1 MSKPAK
7 KGGKKPAPPAETP
20 TAVRKTT
27 RCGVVAV
34 MGAPNA
40 GKSTL
45 VNRLVGS
52 KVSIVS
58 PKVQTTR
65 TRVTGI
71 AMEGQTQLVFLD
83 TPGVFTP
90 RRRLDRA
97 MVDAAWRS
105 ATDADQVLLVVDA
118 KRGID
123 DETGQLIDGLK
134 ERRIKTIL
142 VLNKTDL
149 VKRAQLLPIAAKLNE
164 NYQFTDT
171 FMVSAESGDG
181 VGDLKRTLAARMP
194 DGPWLYPEEDLTDMP
209 ARLLA
214 AEVTREHA
222 FRQLRQ
228 ELPYSLTVE
237 TEQWQEQPDGSA
249 RIDQVIYVRKEGQ
262 RKIAIGAGGAQIKSI
277 GAAARE
283 ELQRLFAR
291 KVHLFLHVKVAEN
304 WDERRDFYKDWG
316 LEYEV

>member
-1 MSKPAK
+1 VTKKASRKVAAK
-7 KGGKKPAPPAETP
+7 KNSDAPPA
-20 TAVRKTT
+20 ADT

-65 TRVTGI
+65 SRVTGI
-71 AMEGQTQLVFLD
+71 ALAGQTQLILLD
-83 TPGVFTP
+83 TPGVFAP

-97 MVDAAWRS
+97 MVDAAWRG
-105 ATDADQVLLVVDA
+105 ATDADQVLLLVDA
-118 KRGID
+118 KRGV
-123 DETGQLIDGLK
+123 DEETRALADGLA
-134 ERRIKTIL
+134 ERRL
-142 VLNKTDL
+142 AGVLALNKTDI
-149 VKRAQLLPIAAKLNE
+149 VKRPQLLTLAAELNRLHPF
-164 NYQFTDT
+164 QDT
-171 FMVSAESGDG
+171 FMISAETGDG
-181 VGDLKRTLAARMP
+181 VSDLKAYLAKRMP
-194 DGPWLYPEEDLTDMP
+194 EGPWLYPDDDLTDMP

-228 ELPYSLTVE
+228 ELPYSLAVE
-237 TEQWQEQPDGSA
+237 TEAWQEQPDGSA

-262 RKIAIGAGGAQIKSI
+262 RKIAIGAGGGQVKAI
-277 GAAARE
+277 GAASRA
-283 ELQRLFAR
+283 ELQRLFDR
-291 KVHLFLHVKVAEN
+291 KIHLFLHVKVAEN
-304 WDERRDFYKDWG
+304 WDERRDFYKEWG
-316 LEYEV
+316 LEYDV

>member
-1 MSKPAK
+1 MSKE
-7 KGGKKPAPPAETP
+7 AEHD
-20 TAVRKTT
+20 T
-27 RCGVVAV
+27 RCGVIAV

-45 VNRLVGS
+45 VNRMVGA

-65 TRVTGI
+65 ARVTGVAI
-71 AMEGQTQLVFLD
+71 EGQTQIIFLD

-97 MVDAAWRS
+97 MVDAAWRG
-105 ATDADQVLLVVDA
+105 ALDADGVLLVVDA

-123 DETGQLIDGLK
+123 DDTRLLIDGLK
-134 ERRIKTIL
+134 ERKIEAVL
-142 VLNKTDL
+142 ALNKIDL
-149 VKRAQLLPIAAKLNE
+149 IRPAVLLALTAEMNGLYSFLE
-164 NYQFTDT
+164 T
-171 FMVSAESGDG
+171 FMISAETGEG
-181 VGDLKRTLAARMP
+181 VAELKKSLAGRMP
-194 DGPWLYPEEDLTDMP
+194 AGPWLYPEDEITDMP

-228 ELPYSLTVE
+228 ELPYSLAVE
-237 TEQWQEQPDGSA
+237 TEDWKDQEDGSA
-249 RIDQVIYVRKEGQ
+249 RIEQVIYVRKEGQ
-262 RKIAIGAGGAQIKSI
+262 RKIVIGAKGAQIKAI

-283 ELQRLFAR
+283 ELQRILDR

-304 WDERRDFYKDWG
+304 WDERRDFYRLWG
-316 LEYEV
+316 LEYEA